1 MQRNKSLQ
9 ERECKRNLTIDCTA
23 GGSQTFIVISFL
35 YIFENYL
42 VYFGQSKLHIILLGL
57 FIITLKQEIHYAAS
71 TIFLEYSTISSISV
85 QNKTFYICFNICN
98 RAALCCLC
106 QGQLRFFYV
115 TVCAKL
121 YLKHLILTVT
131 YSYLLYQLGFKNNLL
146 STTFEFLNLVLH
158 QILFKVS
165 FSLKIISFRQLLTN
179 V

>member
-1 MQRNKSLQ
+1 MQTKSDYWLYCW
-9 ERECKRNLTIDCTA
+9 RLVD
-23 GGSQTFIVISFL
+23 FYLIVISFL

-42 VYFGQSKLHIILLGL
+42 VYFGHGKLHIILLGL
-57 FIITLKQEIHYAAS
+57 FIITLKQKIHYAAS
-71 TIFLEYSTISSISV
+71 TFFLEYSTTSSILV
-85 QNKTFYICFNICN
+85 QSKTFYICFNFYN
-98 RAALCCLC
+98 HATFALFMPRAVTL
-106 QGQLRFFYV
+106 FYV

-165 FSLKIISFRQLLTN
+165 FSLKIVSFRQLLTY